1 MQTWNM
7 NVLFCSW
14 TPRAL
19 ANHIKTKTVGVYSG
33 QKSKETHL
41 PVLVC
46 IPLDRLL
53 FVHTSAI
60 EVPVEGS
67 ISILP
72 QWFNSQAIWIQSL
85 VVMWVDI
92 IRSNHVQDC
101 VLKSSILSH
110 KVILLSHLSSDSLW
124 TAFISKPKKNQQ
136 AIFVRWNK
144 CLNYHRNLVSTSNL
158 KTVNCDSAP
167 EETKKKKQQILV
179 NSKVFLNFLHN
190 IMI

>member
-7 NVLFCSW
+7 NVLFCNS
-14 TPRAL
+14 TPWAL
-19 ANHIKTKTVGVYSG
+19 AIHIKTKAVDWYTYGG
-33 QKSKETHL
+33 QQSKETHL

-46 IPLDRLL
+46 VDRLL

-72 QWFNSQAIWIQSL
+72 QWFNSEAIWIQSL

-92 IRSNHVQDC
+92 IRSKHVQDC

-124 TAFISKPKKNQQ
+124 TAFKNQQ
-136 AIFVRWNK
+136 AKFVRWNK
-144 CLNYHRNLVSTSNL
+144 SLNYHRNFVSTSNL
-158 KTVNCDSAP
+158 KTINLWLRSRGD
-167 EETKKKKQQILV
+167 KKKTKQQILV
-179 NSKVFLNFLHN
+179 NSTSF
-190 IMI
+190 